1 MEENLRIKDT
11 ITSLELLEIIN
22 KFREKENLPITT
34 HSDLLIIIETEL
46 TGINRKTPANQR
58 QKWRVCF
65 GADTPEISKL
75 LEDKGV
81 IITTYIHEQNKQKY
95 PMYILTLN
103 LAKRCLLRE
112 SRIVREQV
120 LEYIERLENRVK
132 ELESKPREMT
142 PEEMLSRSLLY
153 AHNLIQEKDKL
164 LEQKEIEL
172 KEKDKIIVDKNT
184 QIIFKDMK
192 LRSQE
197 HKVETYDTISEKNKT
212 YSMNEVAKMIDYVNM
227 GRNKLFEFLRQKKI
241 LMSNNLPFQKYVDA
255 GWFKVIT
262 NTYNDIPITQTV
274 VFLKGIEKICELLDK
289 FGYKK
294 KER

>member
-1 MEENLRIKDT
+1 MEENLRIKDS
-11 ITSLELLEIIN
+11 ITSLELLEQIN
-22 KFREKENLPITT
+22 IFRKQEYRDKDNF
-34 HSDLLIIIETEL
+34 DLLTEAEKKRGHYVELQHKTLLDIIRDEFEEEI
-46 TGINRKTPANQR
+46 TGQKILLSEYIDSTGRK
-58 QKWRVCF
+58 
-65 GADTPEISKL
+65 L
-75 LEDKGV
+75 
-81 IITTYIHEQNKQKY
+81 
-95 PMYILTLN
+95 PMFILTFEQ
-103 LAKRCLLRE
+103 AKQLLMRE
-112 SRIVREQV
+112 SKFVRKAIMK
-120 LEYIERLENRVK
+120 YIDKLENRVK

-153 AHNLIQEKDKL
+153 AHNLIQEKDRL
-164 LEQKEIEL
+164 LEQKDVEL

>member
-1 MEENLRIKDT
+1 MEENLRLKDT

-22 KFREKENLPITT
+22 KFRKEENISGITHQSVMAT
-34 HSDLLIIIETEL
+34 IELELI
-46 TGINRKTPANQR
+46 GYDR
-58 QKWRVCF
+58 
-65 GADTPEISKL
+65 KL
-75 LEDKGV
+75 LGMGVNGVAYTQAVKELSVKGV
-81 IITTYIHEQNKQKY
+81 ILSHYRNEQNKQLY
-95 PMYILTLN
+95 PMYIMPLKV
-103 LAKRCLLRE
+103 AKRCLLKE
-112 SRIVREQV
+112 SRLVREKV
-120 LEYIERLENRVK
+120 LDYIEKLENRVK

-153 AHNLIQEKDKL
+153 AHNLIQEKDRL
-164 LEQKEIEL
+164 LEQKDVEL
-172 KEKDKIIVDKNT
+172 KEKDKIIANKDT

-241 LMSNNLPFQKYVDA
+241 LMSNNLPFQKYVDV